1 LANQQEN
8 TDLVIQLPWTV
19 PQQENT
25 QAVVFQQPNGQKVYL
40 DLNHSTDTTAISSFA
55 LSVIIAL
62 ILGGFATWLAYWY
75 GQKSFK
81 LTEMSFK
88 TVSEDIKQA
97 AETQRNTTEKLIE
110 SQENIKRMDIMTERC
125 NAIRLLAAEFISL
138 CEHLMYE
145 AKNLQNNL
153 VGDIPS
159 DYLKELTDKRDLM
172 EINGTR
178 LELYLGRSQ
187 LSANILLF
195 KRGLIRDI
203 TPGLRRQKHTVELED
218 WKEEIRIFK
227 QELANYFEEE
237 LLKVTNKGE

>member
-1 LANQQEN
+1 
-8 TDLVIQLPWTV
+8 V
-19 PQQENT
+19 PQQPNVQT
-25 QAVVFQQPNGQKVYL
+25 VVVQQPAKTHM
-40 DLNHSTDTTAISSFA
+40 DLNASTDKTAISSFA
-55 LSVIIAL
+55 LSVVIAL
-62 ILGGFATWLAYWY
+62 ILGGLATWLAYWY

-97 AETQRNTTEKLIE
+97 AETQRNTTEKLIK
-110 SQENIKRMDIMTERC
+110 SQENLKRMDIMTERC

-138 CEHLMYE
+138 CEYLMYE

-153 VGDIPS
+153 EGDIPS

-178 LELYLGRSQ
+178 LELYLERSQ
-187 LSANILLF
+187 LRANILFF

-203 TPGLRRQKHTVELED
+203 TPGLRRRKHTVELED
-218 WKEEIRIFK
+218 WKEKIIIFK

-237 LLKVTNKGE
+237 LIKVTNKGE